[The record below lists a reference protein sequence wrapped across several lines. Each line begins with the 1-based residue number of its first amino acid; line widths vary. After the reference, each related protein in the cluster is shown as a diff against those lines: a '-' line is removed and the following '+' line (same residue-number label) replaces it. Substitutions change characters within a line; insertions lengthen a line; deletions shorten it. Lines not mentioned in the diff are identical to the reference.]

1 MSHRGLYAPTRVKP
15 ASDEWAVPMPD
26 NRRREAG
33 APDISDIVSKVRLEP
48 AGRRFRVIRV
58 SDGAVLD
65 TVSAWD
71 IHGMK

>member
-15 ASDEWAVPMPD
+15 TNDEWAAPMPD
-26 NRRREAG
+26 DRKQTPS
-33 APDISDIVSKVRLEP
+33 APDSSDIVSKVRLEP
-48 AGRRFRVIRV
+48 AGRMFRIIRV